1 MIFAQGTTLGIGL
14 DSPIHSLAASLSAKD
29 PYLFS
34 IDAARCE
41 ENLNKGVIPE
51 ELKEAFE
58 IRGFSLP
65 ENANVSKVEK
75 KDNRWDISINEKV
88 IYNIKKED
96 GKIDIYDL
104 IPLPL
109 GLGNIKMP
117 PFLRYSLS
125 SIAAFLFFVS
135 LLLHEMSHSYV
146 AVKYGAKIHSITLHL
161 FGGLAMMEDIPKDP
175 SKEWRIAIAGPLMSC
190 AIGGI
195 FLLTF
200 WSIRPLNFVIYPI
213 KILVFV
219 LGFLNVVLATFNL
232 LPAFPMDGGRVLRA
246 FLAKQMSFLKATRRA
261 VLIGKIFAV
270 LLAISGIFADP
281 FLFLLTGEMVPGN
294 IWIVG
299 IAILLYILAAEEET
313 ATIIF
318 TSLEG
323 KKVKNVMR
331 TERTSVLEDMPIVE
345 LANKMLEE
353 KTAEY
358 AVVNESGELK
368 GFVTFDGI
376 KKLSAEQRYI
386 LRVFEIMSSCES
398 GDIIFEEEEAVEAL
412 KRMTRAKKNVLAV
425 KREMNGNV
433 VGIITRRD
441 LAIYME
447 MAKESM

>member
-1 MIFAQGTTLGIGL
+1 MRTSIQVGKLIGIPIRLHFSFLFILPLIIMIFAQGTTLSIEPH
-14 DSPIHSLAASLSAKD
+14 SPMYNLIALLSAKE
-29 PYLFS
+29 PT
-34 IDAARCE
+34 E
-41 ENLNKGVIPE
+41 P
-51 ELKEAFE
+51 
-58 IRGFSLP
+58 
-65 ENANVSKVEK
+65 
-75 KDNRWDISINEKV
+75 
-88 IYNIKKED
+88 
-96 GKIDIYDL
+96 

-109 GLGNIKMP
+109 GLGDFEMS

-146 AVKYGAKIHSITLHL
+146 ALRYGTKIHSITLHL

-175 SKEWRIAIAGPLMSC
+175 SKEWRIAIAGPLMSF
-190 AIGGI
+190 ALGGI
-195 FLLTF
+195 FLLTL
-200 WSIRPLNFVIYPI
+200 WSIRPLNFVIYQI
-213 KILVFV
+213 KILVFI

-246 FLAKQMSFLKATRRA
+246 FLAKRMSSLKATRRA
-261 VLIGKIFAV
+261 VLVGKIFAV

-299 IAILLYILAAEEET
+299 IAILLYILATEEEA
-313 ATIIF
+313 ATITF
-318 TSLEG
+318 ASLEG
-323 KKVKNVMR
+323 IKVGNVMR
-331 TERTSVLEDMPIVE
+331 TERTSVLEDMSIVE

-368 GFVTFDGI
+368 GFVMFDEI

-386 LRVFEIMSSCES
+386 LRVSNIMNSCES
-398 GDIIFEEEEAVEAL
+398 SDIILEEEEAMEAL

-425 KREMNGNV
+425 KREMSENI

-441 LAIYME
+441 LAIYRG

>member
-1 MIFAQGTTLGIGL
+1 MRTSIQVGKLIGIPIRLHFSFLFILPLIIMIFAQGTTLSIEPH
-14 DSPIHSLAASLSAKD
+14 SPMYNLIALLSAKE
-29 PYLFS
+29 PT
-34 IDAARCE
+34 E
-41 ENLNKGVIPE
+41 P
-51 ELKEAFE
+51 
-58 IRGFSLP
+58 
-65 ENANVSKVEK
+65 
-75 KDNRWDISINEKV
+75 
-88 IYNIKKED
+88 
-96 GKIDIYDL
+96 

-109 GLGNIKMP
+109 GLGDFEMS

-146 AVKYGAKIHSITLHL
+146 ALRYGTKIYSITLHL

-175 SKEWRIAIAGPLMSC
+175 SKEWRIAIAGPLMSF
-190 AIGGI
+190 ALGGI
-195 FLLTF
+195 FLLTL
-200 WSIRPLNFVIYPI
+200 WSIRPLNFVIYQI
-213 KILVFV
+213 KILVFI

-246 FLAKQMSFLKATRRA
+246 FLAKRMSSLKATRRA
-261 VLIGKIFAV
+261 VLVGKIFAV

-281 FLFLLTGEMVPGN
+281 FLFLLKGEMVPGN

-299 IAILLYILAAEEET
+299 IAILLYILATEEEA
-313 ATIIF
+313 ATITF
-318 TSLEG
+318 ASLEG
-323 KKVKNVMR
+323 IKVGNVMR
-331 TERTSVLEDMPIVE
+331 TERTSVLEDMSIVE

-368 GFVTFDGI
+368 GFVTFDEI

-386 LRVFEIMSSCES
+386 LRVSNIMSSCDS
-398 GDIIFEEEEAVEAL
+398 SDIILEEEEAMEAL

-425 KREMNGNV
+425 KREMSENI

-441 LAIYME
+441 LAIYMG